1 MRYSVIAAVAAALFA
16 LAPLGASAGRGCC
29 SYHGGEAHRCSSDG
43 REICNDG
50 TVSWSCLCN
59 GQVDRSRQRQR
70 YRDGGQYMDGG
81 YYSRPAGR
89 ASLLPSE
96 QERGY
101 SPRRSGGTAA
111 LPSGRDGSYSRDEQS
126 LPSQPCGSRG
136 RASGFCYEGLGLVCA
151 DGSLDREHG
160 CSYSDMRLP
169 SDIIQNGSGWRYV
182 LDRASGL
189 SAQIDFPQLNFGSHY
204 FLFSYSLG
212 RSGTSW
218 AMADLDTGE
227 ISREPDRVFG
237 YSEGHSE
244 PVGVPDRNGKFHSCR
259 YEFRLISEPYSDVVT
274 AERRLAGRPGM
285 TACQMAASAWE
296 TSAGQGAM
304 PSGTGSSFRKT
315 LMTEASCSAARGAA
329 DTDAG
334 FPHAARGAF
343 RMRLCRGEMA
353 GKIIIAPEI
362 PPWRIAVPF

>member
-70 YRDGGQYMDGG
+70 YRDGGQYTDGG

-89 ASLLPSE
+89 ANLLPSE
-96 QERGY
+96 QGY
-101 SPRRSGGTAA
+101 REYAPRRSGGTAA

-126 LPSQPCGSRG
+126 LPSRPCGSRG

-189 SAQIDFPQLNFGSHY
+189 STQIDFPQLNFGSHY

-274 AERRLAGRPGM
+274 AERRLAGEAGDDGM
-285 TACQMAASAWE
+285 SD
-296 TSAGQGAM
+296 
-304 PSGTGSSFRKT
+304 GSVCMGNECWSRRYALRDGKFVP
-315 LMTEASCSAARGAA
+315 ENPDDGGF
-329 DTDAG
+329 G

>member
-70 YRDGGQYMDGG
+70 YRDGGQYTDGG

-89 ASLLPSE
+89 ANLLPSE
-96 QERGY
+96 QGY
-101 SPRRSGGTAA
+101 REYAPRRSGGTAA
-111 LPSGRDGSYSRDEQS
+111 LPSGRDRSASLNEQP
-126 LPSQPCGSRG
+126 LPSRPCGSRG

-189 SAQIDFPQLNFGSHY
+189 STQIDFPQLNFGSHY

-244 PVGVPDRNGKFHSCR
+244 PVGVPDRMGKFHSCR

-274 AERRLAGRPGM
+274 AERRLAGEAGDDGM
-285 TACQMAASAWE
+285 SDGSVCMGNECWSRRYALRDGKFVPENPDDGGFIFGC
-296 TSAGQGAM
+296 AG
-304 PSGTGSSFRKT
+304 
-315 LMTEASCSAARGAA
+315 RG
-329 DTDAG
+329 
-334 FPHAARGAF
+334 RY
-343 RMRLCRGEMA
+343 
-353 GKIIIAPEI
+353 
-362 PPWRIAVPF
+362 